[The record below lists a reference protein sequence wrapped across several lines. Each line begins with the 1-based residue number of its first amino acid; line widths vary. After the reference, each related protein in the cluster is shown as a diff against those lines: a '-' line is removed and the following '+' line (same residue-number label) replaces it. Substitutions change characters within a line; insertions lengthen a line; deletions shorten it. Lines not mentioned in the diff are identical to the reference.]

1 MPAYLAKIHVSLKAS
16 VLDPQGVAVSDA
28 LKNMGYKEVE
38 SLRLGKYMELK
49 LDDQGKG
56 KGHVEARVEEMCR
69 KLLANLVIERYEFSL
84 EKAP

>member
-1 MPAYLAKIHVSLKAS
+1 MFLAKIHVTLKPS

-49 LDDQGKG
+49 LDDSGKG
-56 KGHVEARVEEMCR
+56 KKHVEARVEEMCK
-69 KLLANLVIERYEFSL
+69 KLLANVVIERFEFSV
-84 EKAP
+84 EKIK